1 MTTASPRVG
10 SAWPWAVP
18 LTWAMS
24 TSVHAEASWACWQE
38 KGLSLNHVGTFPL
51 PGILA
56 GLVGWGLGAEEVT
69 VTAAQAWPPAGPV
82 GGGDA
87 IGGGGVCV
95 CAREQGPC
103 PVWADMGVSPAP
115 PRLSCRILSHPR
127 GASSQEWPPSRF
139 LPAACPHGRFGLGC
153 AHVCRCGQGAAC
165 DPVTGTCTCPPGRTG
180 VHCEHGESRLLPR
193 ELEVMG

>member
-1 MTTASPRVG
+1 MGCAPDVG
-10 SAWPWAVP
+10 HVHQCPCRGQLGMLAREGPFPESCGDVPPAWDPGWA
-18 LTWAMS
+18 
-24 TSVHAEASWACWQE
+24 
-38 KGLSLNHVGTFPL
+38 GGVGA
-51 PGILA
+51 GGRGSHCHCSA
-56 GLVGWGLGAEEVT
+56 GLAPSRTCGWRRCHWGR
-69 VTAAQAWPPAGPV
+69 WC
-82 GGGDA
+82 
-87 IGGGGVCV
+87 VCV